1 MGVNSHAAK
10 RAGYH
15 KAGINPLFFSL
26 QTAPRFSGRKNTE
39 VFKIARINSPAIS
52 PWWCGGLG
60 LYCRLKLS
68 SSKVPRID
76 ELGINCESP
85 SVTKD
90 LDIR

>member
-39 VFKIARINSPAIS
+39 VFKNRPDKLPGYFTMVVRRVGFEPGPQWRHHPQLAIF
-52 PWWCGGLG
+52 LF
-60 LYCRLKLS
+60 LS
-68 SSKVPRID
+68 LVLNTHSIYFAV
-76 ELGINCESP
+76 
-85 SVTKD
+85 
-90 LDIR
+90 